1 MTVFQNFGQAV
12 ISALGHALDLLLVF
26 IPLLLG
32 FLLIMLVG
40 YLIAAALS
48 KAVTFLLRKIG
59 FDNLSNRIGLTRLEQ
74 RMGVRLDPAGVL
86 GKIVF
91 WFILLVFLVPATNA
105 LGLTAVSGILNTMI
119 AYIPNVFV
127 AILVLFLGTLAA
139 TFVADIVRGTT
150 ATANVGNP
158 NIFANIARYAI
169 MGFAALIALEQLQ
182 IAPALLNILFT
193 AIVGAA
199 AIAFGLAFGLG
210 GQDAARR
217 WLARTEGTV
226 ASAASQIQAQ
236 QTANQLRSPQQMN
249 DTYQQPQYNQV
260 AQQPFNQPAQQPYNQ
275 PAQQPYNQP
284 AQQPYNQPAT
294 QPYSD
299 QPTYD
304 QGAQPPLNR
313 PPTR

>member
-1 MTVFQNFGQAV
+1 
-12 ISALGHALDLLLVF
+12 
-26 IPLLLG
+26 
-32 FLLIMLVG
+32 
-40 YLIAAALS
+40 
-48 KAVTFLLRKIG
+48 
-59 FDNLSNRIGLTRLEQ
+59 
-74 RMGVRLDPAGVL
+74 
-86 GKIVF
+86 
-91 WFILLVFLVPATNA
+91 
-105 LGLTAVSGILNTMI
+105 
-119 AYIPNVFV
+119 
-127 AILVLFLGTLAA
+127 
-139 TFVADIVRGTT
+139 
-150 ATANVGNP
+150 
-158 NIFANIARYAI
+158 

-249 DTYQQPQYNQV
+249 DAYQQPQYNQP
-260 AQQPFNQPAQQPYNQ
+260 AQQPFNQPV
-275 PAQQPYNQP
+275 QQPYNQP

>member
-1 MTVFQNFGQAV
+1 MTVFSNFGEAV

-32 FLLIMLVG
+32 FLLILLVG
-40 YLIAAALS
+40 YLIATALS

-59 FDNLSNRIGLTRLEQ
+59 FDNLANRIGLSRLEQ
-74 RMGVRLDPAGVL
+74 SMGVRLDPAGVL

-91 WFILLVFLVPATNA
+91 WFIFLVFLVPATNA

-119 AYIPNVFV
+119 AYIPNLFV

-150 ATANVGNP
+150 AAANVGNP
-158 NIFANIARYAI
+158 NIFANVARYAI
-169 MGFAALIALEQLQ
+169 LGFAALIALEQLQ

-193 AIVGAA
+193 AIIGAL

-217 WLARTEGTV
+217 WLNRGESAVTN
-226 ASAASQIQAQ
+226 AASQMQAQQSVNQASNARMQAQ
-236 QTANQLRSPQQMN
+236 QTVAQPQA
-249 DTYQQPQYNQV
+249 YQQQAYPEQ
-260 AQQPFNQPAQQPYNQ
+260 
-275 PAQQPYNQP
+275 
-284 AQQPYNQPAT
+284 
-294 QPYSD
+294 
-299 QPTYD
+299 YD
-304 QGAQPPLNR
+304 QTMQAPFNR